1 MLFLDDPPHL
11 AIQRLEVVCPA
22 NRSGLMRAF
31 PPLTVNAWELWLG
44 PWLGKRNCPHA
55 KDAAVFRMNH
65 FRRKS
70 RKKSRGGE
78 GKLKKKRKINQL
90 KKAQKTP
97 ALLAG
102 KIKHLLS

>member
-31 PPLTVNAWELWLG
+31 PPLTVNTWELWLG
-44 PWLGKRNCPHA
+44 PRLGKRNCPHA
-55 KDAAVFRMNH
+55 KDAVVFRMNH
-65 FRRKS
+65 FGRKS

-78 GKLKKKRKINQL
+78 GKLKKK
-90 KKAQKTP
+90 KKKNKSTKKKP
-97 ALLAG
+97 
-102 KIKHLLS
+102 KRHLLFWLVK